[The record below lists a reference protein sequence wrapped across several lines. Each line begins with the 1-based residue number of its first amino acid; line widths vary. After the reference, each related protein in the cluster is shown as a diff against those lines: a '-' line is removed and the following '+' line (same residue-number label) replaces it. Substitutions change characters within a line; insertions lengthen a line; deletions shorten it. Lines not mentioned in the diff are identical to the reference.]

1 MLGDMKMRTR
11 ATILLSTILI
21 LSLSVACSRDPEKA
35 KRRYLESGQRYV
47 QQQKYAEAQIQFK
60 NALKIDPRYVD
71 AFYELGKSQVA
82 MRQGQDA
89 LKSYMQALTLAPN
102 RDDIRLDLAKL
113 YLGGSLPKEA
123 EQEATTVTEHNPNNA
138 QAYQVIGTAMV
149 GREKV
154 REGLEAFN
162 KCISLLPNDANC
174 YVSAGLAHVV
184 LKEYPQAEQL
194 LKKAIELDPNGLQA
208 YRSLANY
215 YILMR
220 DLGKADEAL
229 VAGLS
234 HLPNSLEL
242 YMSRAEIFWAQQ
254 KPDQVATVVQ
264 QLRSRVG
271 DNSTVSIAVADFY
284 AARQAHDNT
293 IAELQHGLSIDK
305 NNIQIKNRLV
315 SEYLTVGKV
324 SEAEQ
329 LNSTI
334 LKSNPKDVSARISNG
349 RIMLARQQ
357 SKDAMTYLR
366 SVVADAPE
374 NATAHYFLAIAL
386 QSINDLNQAQSEL
399 NEAIKYA
406 PDSPDVLQA
415 LGVLQLNRGELQAA
429 SEYAQRK
436 VNLYPTDVSGHLLYG
451 RALMLQKKLVDAE
464 QQYKAAVQLAGNNPE
479 VFTAIGQFYS
489 ATGNSKMAE
498 VQFENALR
506 ANNHF
511 APALAA
517 LLELLE
523 KTNQGARAQSVIEQ
537 YVQNNP
543 NDATAHS
550 LYGQLLIKHKDL
562 DRAKPEFE
570 RAIQLNPN
578 ETTAYVQLGGIY
590 QQKGEVD
597 AAISTFSKILTQQ
610 PNSAVVQLVIGNLY
624 LDKRDY
630 KNAKSYYEQ
639 AVANDPNLGVAAGNL
654 AYLYTLDG
662 GNLDVALSYAQ
673 KAKQLLPEVPA
684 ITDTLGWVLYKRSNY
699 DSALPLLQECV
710 QKDPQHAAF
719 RYHLGMALMQTG
731 KKDPAKREL
740 EAALKLKLASPDSED
755 ARKAL
760 DQLR

>member
-1 MLGDMKMRTR
+1 MRPKFLVIT
-11 ATILLSTILI
+11 ACFIAIV
-21 LSLSVACSRDPEKA
+21 SLVSCSRDPEKA
-35 KRRYLESGQRYV
+35 KRRYLESGQRFV

-60 NALKIDPRYVD
+60 NALKIDPRFVD

-82 MRQGQDA
+82 MRQGQEA
-89 LKSYMQALTLAPN
+89 LKSYTQALTIAPA
-102 RDDIRLDLAKL
+102 RDDIRIDLAKL

-123 EQEATTVTEHNPNNA
+123 EQEARTVIEHNPNNA
-138 QAYQVIGTAMV
+138 VAYQIIGTALV
-149 GREKV
+149 AKDNV

-162 KCISLLPNDANC
+162 KCISLLPKDSNC
-174 YVSAGLAHVV
+174 YVSAGLANVV
-184 LKEYPQAEQL
+184 LKNYPPAEQL
-194 LKKAIELDPNGLQA
+194 LKKGIELDPNSLQA
-208 YRSLANY
+208 HRSLANY
-215 YILMR
+215 YILMG
-220 DLGKADEAL
+220 DLGKANETL
-229 VAGLS
+229 LTGLS

-242 YMSRAEIFWAQQ
+242 YMSRAELFWAQQ
-254 KPDQVATVVQ
+254 KPDQIVAVIQ
-264 QLRSRVG
+264 QLRSHVG
-271 DNSTVSIAVADFY
+271 DNSTVSIAIADFY
-284 AARQAHDNT
+284 AVRQAHDNT

-315 SEYLTVGKV
+315 SEYLTVGKIT
-324 SEAEQ
+324 EAEQ
-329 LNSTI
+329 LNSAI
-334 LKSNPKDVSARISNG
+334 LKSNPKDTAARISNG
-349 RIMLARQQ
+349 RIMLARGQN
-357 SKDAMTYLR
+357 KDAMTYLR

-374 NATAHYFLAIAL
+374 NATAHYFLAMAL
-386 QSINDLNQAQSEL
+386 QSINDLNQAQVEL

-415 LGVLQLNRGELQAA
+415 LGALQLARGELQAA

-436 VNLYPTDVSGHLLYG
+436 VNLYPTDIYGHLLFG
-451 RALMLQKKLVDAE
+451 RALMLQKKQADAE
-464 QQYKAAVQLAGNNPE
+464 QQYKIAAQLAGNNPE
-479 VFTAIGQFYS
+479 VFTAVGQFYS
-489 ATGNSKMAE
+489 FIGNSKMAQ

-506 ANNHF
+506 ANNHYV
-511 APALAA
+511 PALAS

-537 YVQNNP
+537 YVQSNP

-550 LYGQLLIKHKDL
+550 LYGQLLVKHKDL

-570 RAIQLNPN
+570 RAIQLDPK
-578 ETTAYVQLGGIY
+578 ETNASLQLGGIY
-590 QQKGEVD
+590 QQKGDFD
-597 AAISTFSKILTQQ
+597 AAISVFSKVLTQQ
-610 PNSAVVQLVIGNLY
+610 PNSAAVQLVIGNLY
-624 LDKRDY
+624 MDKRDY

-654 AYLYTLDG
+654 AYLYTIDG

-699 DSALPLLQECV
+699 DSAIPLLQECV

-719 RYHLGMALMQTG
+719 RYHLGMALLQTG